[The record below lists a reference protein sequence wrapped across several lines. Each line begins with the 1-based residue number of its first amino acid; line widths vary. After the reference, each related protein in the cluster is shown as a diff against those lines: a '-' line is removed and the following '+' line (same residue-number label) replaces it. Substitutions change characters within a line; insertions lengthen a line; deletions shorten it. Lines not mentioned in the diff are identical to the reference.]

1 MSRGRAIS
9 VVDASRE
16 IPVQQLVEK
25 CLGVMGGLHHA
36 DAAQHS
42 AYFDQLKDNNFLDL
56 LESVMRIYAD
66 RKAPM
71 VMRASLEA
79 IQSMQTINP
88 ECRAQVFDKCGAM
101 VLHMLRTESKNTEM
115 CLEILGALQQLFSN
129 TAIKTKTASGPAIQ
143 SISGVLEAN
152 KDNHEVMSAALL
164 TLGKFTADKLH
175 KHFTE
180 PDASGKESETALDYD
195 FLHAV
200 QVPPY
205 QRQLVHKQ
213 AVSTVVRMAKEFKDD
228 RTFLGEIMRF
238 LASIFW
244 DDSITNAAMLADLI
258 DVMLMAFQHFSFDPT
273 LRRPTLCMLLCLVM
287 HTKQGT
293 GAFVKRGGLSSLLQ
307 YMETCE
313 TKHLEF
319 ITPLLFEMLTGERAM
334 VEPFLKMNGIDA
346 LIDVMSKNR
355 TELGTISNIL
365 EIFLFLAADDEQ
377 SKFIGEHA
385 MHVLAAIMEHNSSE
399 KNLLVNILML
409 QEQLAFQEENILC
422 IVQYGGIEGILN
434 GMRENSE
441 DEELTVRS
449 LKLLENIFLGSKLY
463 AAVAWELGCSE
474 VIDDVASN
482 FEDNETV
489 EDCVRTTKLHL
500 DISSR
505 GKQDDIK
512 REAERK
518 EREEAKKAKK
528 QRAKVGGAKQARMMK
543 MMSLRSET
551 GEDSSRASIMSDR
564 GSLRPTER
572 GSMRPSQEEALT
584 GTGSSSSSRRLKA
597 GEVQLRSGSAK
608 MGRTAG
614 SQRNLNM
621 VEGGAN
627 PMLSPRG
634 APPQGKPTAAAIA
647 AASGRAGDDDD
658 GAAEEA
664 TGGEDADAAAETEGA
679 EAPRR
684 KQSRAEALKGKVSG
698 SFKRMFGK
706 KK

>member
-1 MSRGRAIS
+1 M
-9 VVDASRE
+9 VDASRE

-293 GAFVKRGGLSSLLQ
+293 DAFVKRGGLSSLLQ

-584 GTGSSSSSRRLKA
+584 GTGSSSSRRLKA